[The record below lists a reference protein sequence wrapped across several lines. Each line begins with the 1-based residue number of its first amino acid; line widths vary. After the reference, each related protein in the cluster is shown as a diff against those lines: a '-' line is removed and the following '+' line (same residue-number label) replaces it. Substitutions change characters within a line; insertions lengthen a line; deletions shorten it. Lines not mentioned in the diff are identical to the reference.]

1 MTRSPPKDAFDGR
14 SEPRHA
20 VSGDENPP
28 PLTAGVDLSS
38 QRDQFTVVGK
48 PLLHQGTSDFVLA
61 LRLCRL
67 LVYAVPRTTTDV
79 TELDQFRRRQLT
91 IAREDVVNDALSLL
105 G

>member
-1 MTRSPPKDAFDGR
+1 
-14 SEPRHA
+14 
-20 VSGDENPP
+20 
-28 PLTAGVDLSS
+28 
-38 QRDQFTVVGK
+38 
-48 PLLHQGTSDFVLA
+48 
-61 LRLCRL
+61 L